1 MWNPAAAPPLAAGPV
16 HRPDLKAVSRELLSL
31 VLLIL
36 AVLGFLALAGRLGR
50 GLVRLAL
57 NAAES
62 THATGLAEVSE
73 RRGDITG
80 MMETR
85 NAAQTLRRSRRI
97 TLLSIAG
104 CFLLIAIPPFAGVA
118 REVYAACALLWF
130 VPAQRIRPTV
140 QVRTPDAP

>member
-1 MWNPAAAPPLAAGPV
+1 
-16 HRPDLKAVSRELLSL
+16 VSRELLSL
-31 VLLIL
+31 ILLIL

-50 GLVRLAL
+50 ALLRLAL

-62 THATGLAEVSE
+62 TAATGLAEVNE
-73 RRGDITG
+73 RRGDITA

-85 NAAQTLRRSRRI
+85 NAAQTLRRSRRV
-97 TLLSIAG
+97 TLLSAAA

-130 VPAQRIRPTV
+130 VPARGIRPTV
-140 QVRTPDAP
+140 QLRTPDAP

>member
-1 MWNPAAAPPLAAGPV
+1 M
-16 HRPDLKAVSRELLSL
+16 SRELLSL

-50 GLVRLAL
+50 ALLRLAL

-73 RRGDITG
+73 RRGDITA

-85 NAAQTLRRSRRI
+85 NAALALRRKRRLA
-97 TLLSIAG
+97 LLAVVA
-104 CFLLIAIPPFAGVA
+104 CVLLIAVPPFAGVA

-130 VPAQRIRPTV
+130 APARRIRPTI
-140 QVRTPDAP
+140 QIRTPGQP

>member
-1 MWNPAAAPPLAAGPV
+1 M
-16 HRPDLKAVSRELLSL
+16 SRELLSL

-50 GLVRLAL
+50 ALVRLAL

-62 THATGLAEVSE
+62 TAASGLAEVSE
-73 RRGDITG
+73 RRGDITA

-85 NAAQTLRRSRRI
+85 NAAQTLRRGRRI
-97 TLLSIAG
+97 TLLSAG
-104 CFLLIAIPPFAGVA
+104 ACFLLIAIPPFAGVA

-130 VPAQRIRPTV
+130 VPARPIRPAV
-140 QVRTPDAP
+140 QVRTPDEA